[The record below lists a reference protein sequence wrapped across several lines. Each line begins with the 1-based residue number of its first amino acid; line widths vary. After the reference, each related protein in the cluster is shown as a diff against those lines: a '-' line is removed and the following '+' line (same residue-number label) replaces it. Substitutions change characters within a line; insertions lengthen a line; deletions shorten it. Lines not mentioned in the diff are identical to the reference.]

1 MEWAANVEKRS
12 RYSPSQVGQFGRFF
26 HGSAIAG
33 NNDLVRAVEVGTFN
47 QPQMACLRDDLLDGG
62 PVQTAYPAHLAKALG
77 HRVLHE
83 QTTPLHQLD
92 TLFEPQDPGINQG
105 RILTQTEP
113 GRHVGD
119 KAIT

>member
-47 QPQMACLRDDLLDGG
+47 QPQMACVRDDLLDGG
-62 PVQTAYPAHLAKALG
+62 PVQTRDPTHLAQTLG
-77 HRVLHE
+77 HRVLPAPSPCQHSVSLAQE
-83 QTTPLHQLD
+83 
-92 TLFEPQDPGINQG
+92 
-105 RILTQTEP
+105 TQTP
-113 GRHVGD
+113 VCSS
-119 KAIT
+119 I